1 MKVNRLTAIPI
12 IMKEIFPKRMKE
24 LRKKFGLTQK
34 AAATVLGIGQTTI
47 ANYENGTRVPDLS
60 KISDIADLYEV
71 SVDYLLGR
79 SEIMVN
85 KLAPISDEDRHENTY
100 EIYMQSLLDGDKKMG
115 RRILLSLLKKGVPS
129 EILFLDFLQ

>member
-100 EIYMQSLLDGDKKMG
+100 EIYMQSL
-115 RRILLSLLKKGVPS
+115 
-129 EILFLDFLQ
+129 